1 MPTPP
6 SDDDEDDR
14 EEEKEEKRNE
24 VAIAFDSSLVARS
37 RIGKADRRAYLSL
50 RETELVSWQQSTSD
64 VEIFLKI
71 PRNASEKNGD
81 IEVALTSASLRVRLK
96 GTSWGSRTN
105 CTGGRLFR
113 KIKLDESSWTRV
125 RFLLLVA
132 DALICTFRLTSLSLS
147 LSLSPSPTQDADE
160 LYFCLRKDKDIVWES
175 IYEDDHAHRK
185 LPHEILKDMVDAD
198 EGPKK
203 KPYEELSFES
213 KILVEEMRERMRMLA
228 NGELSPSDLER
239 EKFVLGEM

>member
-6 SDDDEDDR
+6 SDDEEDDR
-14 EEEKEEKRNE
+14 EEKTNEE
-24 VAIAFDSSLVARS
+24 AIAFDSSLVARS

-96 GTSWGSRTN
+96 GTQWGSRADL
-105 CTGGRLFR
+105 TGGRLFR

-132 DALICTFRLTSLSLS
+132 DALICTFRVTSLS

-228 NGELSPSDLER
+228 SGEISASELER

>member
-147 LSLSPSPTQDADE
+147 LSLS
-160 LYFCLRKDKDIVWES
+160 
-175 IYEDDHAHRK
+175 
-185 LPHEILKDMVDAD
+185 
-198 EGPKK
+198 
-203 KPYEELSFES
+203 LSYTGRRRALLLFA
-213 KILVEEMRERMRMLA
+213 KR
-228 NGELSPSDLER
+228 
-239 EKFVLGEM
+239 

>member
-6 SDDDEDDR
+6 SDDEDDR
-14 EEEKEEKRNE
+14 EKEGKKSEE
-24 VAIAFDSSLVARS
+24 AIAFDSSLVARS

-96 GTSWGSRTN
+96 GTQWGSRAEV
-105 CTGGRLFR
+105 TGGRLFR

-147 LSLSPSPTQDADE
+147 FPLL
-160 LYFCLRKDKDIVWES
+160 
-175 IYEDDHAHRK
+175 HRTSTSSTFVC
-185 LPHEILKDMVDAD
+185 E
-198 EGPKK
+198 
-203 KPYEELSFES
+203 
-213 KILVEEMRERMRMLA
+213 KI
-228 NGELSPSDLER
+228 
-239 EKFVLGEM
+239 KT